1 MRSPGLKKAAEVTMH
16 EKTTMAGFS
25 QIDGTGLS
33 VGLKKGFVVE
43 KRKLA
48 ARPASRKGK
57 LGKHTKFVR
66 DVVREIAGY
75 SPLERRCIELLRN
88 GRDKRCLKLCK
99 KRLGTHKRAKSKRE
113 QCGGFLRAAT
123 RKAAAPAK

>member
-1 MRSPGLKKAAEVTMH
+1 MLFCVA
-16 EKTTMAGFS
+16 
-25 QIDGTGLS
+25 Q
-33 VGLKKGFVVE
+33 
-43 KRKLA
+43 
-48 ARPASRKGK
+48 K

-99 KRLGTHKRAKSKRE
+99 KRVRILPATKLNLTFFLPPPTHADAPPGSESLEGDRWEARPGVRLYSME
-113 QCGGFLRAAT
+113 
-123 RKAAAPAK
+123 AAAAASERKEEVDAPRASGGTTAEGRIVGA